1 MIHVLKDLPRRYK
14 VLFAAYQLSF
24 LAFALGLPVT
34 LVARRPGVYVL
45 LFGFTAY
52 VLTHRILAFAM
63 ARAQGDDPLPKLALT
78 VHPGLAWPFA
88 VAWAALAI
96 GLFVAAMGH
105 PIGAY
110 LLISGLLLQLSLDV
124 LVGVASYRDVMNR
137 PWPDVTP
144 LDEDDDW

>member
-1 MIHVLKDLPRRYK
+1 MIRCPSSPSRSTRDSPGPL
-14 VLFAAYQLSF
+14 LSH
-24 LAFALGLPVT
+24 G
-34 LVARRPGVYVL
+34 
-45 LFGFTAY
+45 
-52 VLTHRILAFAM
+52 
-63 ARAQGDDPLPKLALT
+63 
-78 VHPGLAWPFA
+78 
-88 VAWAALAI
+88 AALAI